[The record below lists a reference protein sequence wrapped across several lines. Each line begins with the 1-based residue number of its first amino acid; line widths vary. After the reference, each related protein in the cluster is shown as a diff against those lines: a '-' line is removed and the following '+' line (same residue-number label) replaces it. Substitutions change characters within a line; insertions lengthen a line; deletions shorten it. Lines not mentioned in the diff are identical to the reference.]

1 MQFVYL
7 QCQNTA
13 NPSKCIDCR
22 RMFNGCAV
30 VIVMNSM
37 KKKKKK
43 ATATATATATTIDT
57 KKINSTKQKCT
68 VCCAPTNF
76 RCNTYTCSFSSMQ
89 TSHHEPCTQPF
100 GHSIQKKF
108 YSIRHIGTSS
118 LGEKETIGQPY
129 LQQHNNMTS
138 ERTM

>member
-43 ATATATATATTIDT
+43 TTATATATATTIDT

-100 GHSIQKKF
+100 GHSIQKNYIVSVISAHRRWAKKRQ
-108 YSIRHIGTSS
+108 SASHICNNT
-118 LGEKETIGQPY
+118 TI
-129 LQQHNNMTS
+129 
-138 ERTM
+138 